1 MAISL
6 NLFFKSR
13 DNLGVAVRLT
23 SEFAFTVVPPNTL
36 VATNTDAAPALSF
49 LMLNFC
55 LLFLKNICQ
64 FLSTRYGHTFLF
76 YHTIITSWHF
86 YFNDRNFFMQ
96 YIVIFI

>member
-1 MAISL
+1 MAISF

-55 LLFLKNICQ
+55 
-64 FLSTRYGHTFLF
+64 
-76 YHTIITSWHF
+76 
-86 YFNDRNFFMQ
+86 
-96 YIVIFI
+96 

>member
-49 LMLNFC
+49 LMLNFAC
-55 LLFLKNICQ
+55 YFSKTYVNSSLPVMGTLFCFTILL
-64 FLSTRYGHTFLF
+64 
-76 YHTIITSWHF
+76 
-86 YFNDRNFFMQ
+86 
-96 YIVIFI
+96 

>member
-49 LMLNFC
+49 LMLNFLLVISQKHMSIPLYPLWAHFFVLPYYYNLMA
-55 LLFLKNICQ
+55 LLF
-64 FLSTRYGHTFLF
+64 
-76 YHTIITSWHF
+76 
-86 YFNDRNFFMQ
+86 
-96 YIVIFI
+96 